1 MKAKGK
7 FLRQM
12 LKHFFTSTL
21 GNWVITSS
29 SVIFCLLLLIVRLP
43 GMEVLGIAPNWA
55 LIWVVTWSVK
65 RSIAI
70 SAIAGLILGLLQDS
84 MTAPIPT
91 HALSLAC
98 VGMLTACLHKQRYIQ
113 EDFISIALIV
123 FGMTLVAE
131 TIVAV
136 QFAIPSGITGITNV
150 VDEFG
155 LNLAEIWTYR
165 QQIALCEA
173 IVSSLWGPVVYYPLN
188 RWWQFC
194 RDKEQGEGEKVRRK
208 RSNSAPLPFKL

>member
-1 MKAKGK
+1 
-7 FLRQM
+7 
-12 LKHFFTSTL
+12 
-21 GNWVITSS
+21 
-29 SVIFCLLLLIVRLP
+29 
-43 GMEVLGIAPNWA
+43 MELLGIAPNWA
-55 LIWVVTWSVK
+55 LIWVVTWSIK

-98 VGMLTACLHKQRYIQ
+98 VGMLTARLHKQRYIQ

-131 TIVAV
+131 MIVAV
-136 QFAIPSGITGITNV
+136 QFAIPSGVTGLTNMLNQ
-150 VDEFG
+150 FG
-155 LNLAEIWTYR
+155 LNLANIWTYR
-165 QQIALCEA
+165 QQIALCET

-188 RWWQFC
+188 RWWQFS
-194 RDKEQGEGEKVRRK
+194 RVKGKGGVPSGDKGQGEGEKVRRK
-208 RSNSAPLPFKL
+208 KSNSAPLPFKL

>member
-1 MKAKGK
+1 MQANGK

-12 LKHFFTSTL
+12 LKHFFTSSL
-21 GNWVITSS
+21 GNWVITAS
-29 SVIFCLLLLIVRLP
+29 SVILCLLLLIVRLP
-43 GMEVLGIAPNWA
+43 GMELLGIVPNWA

-98 VGMLTACLHKQRYIQ
+98 VGILTARLHKQRYIQ
-113 EDFISIALIV
+113 EDFISVALIV

-131 TIVAV
+131 TITAV
-136 QFAIPSGITGITNV
+136 QFAVPSGVTGITNV
-150 VDEFG
+150 VDKLV
-155 LNLAEIWTYR
+155 LNLADIWTER

-173 IVSSLWGPVVYYPLN
+173 IVSSLWAPVVYYPLN

-194 RDKEQGEGEKVRRK
+194 RGKGEGEKELTK
-208 RSNSAPLPFKL
+208 RFNSSPFPFNP

>member
-1 MKAKGK
+1 MKAKGR

-12 LKHFFTSTL
+12 LRRFFTSLL
-21 GNWVITSS
+21 GNWLITAS
-29 SVIFCLLLLIVRLP
+29 SVILCLLLLIVRLP
-43 GMEVLGIAPNWA
+43 GMELLGIAPNWA

-70 SAIAGLILGLLQDS
+70 SAIAGLIIGLLQDS

-98 VGMLTACLHKQRYIQ
+98 VGILTARLHKQRYIQ

-131 TIVAV
+131 TITAV
-136 QFAIPSGITGITNV
+136 QFAIPSGFTGITNM
-150 VDEFG
+150 VDKFV
-155 LNLAEIWTYR
+155 LNLANIWTYR

-188 RWWQFC
+188 RWWQYS
-194 RDKEQGEGEKVRRK
+194 KTLQ
-208 RSNSAPLPFKL
+208 PT